1 MEYLP
6 LLGLAVVIAGALP
19 LSIIDFREHRLP
31 NRFTYPAIA
40 INIGIVAIAGMATL
54 DPLRMAISL
63 AIASA
68 TWGIGYALSNAKGIG
83 MGDVKLLVAIN
94 ASVSWFSPAA
104 VLVLLA
110 IGFTLASLASLALIA
125 MRKAN
130 LKTPI
135 AMGPFLLLGF
145 GYVAVEII
153 QQVFTEVGGS

>member
-1 MEYLP
+1 MEFLP
-6 LLGLAVVIAGALP
+6 LLGIAVVIAGSVP

-40 INIGIVAIAGMATL
+40 INLALVAIAGIATL
-54 DPLRMAISL
+54 DPLRTAISL
-63 AIASA
+63 AVAAA

-94 ASVSWFSPAA
+94 ASVSWFSPVA

-110 IGFTLASLASLALIA
+110 IGFSLASIASLVLIL

-135 AMGPFLLLGF
+135 AMGPFLLLGL

-153 QQVFTEVGGS
+153 QQVFTEVVGS

>member
-6 LLGLAVVIAGALP
+6 LAGLAVVVAMAIP

-31 NRFTYPAIA
+31 NQFTYPAIA
-40 INIGIVAIAGMATL
+40 INLGIVAIAGIATL
-54 DPLRMAISL
+54 DPLRMS
-63 AIASA
+63 IAFGIAAA
-68 TWGIGYALSNAKGIG
+68 TWGLGYWLSSANGIG

-94 ASVSWFSPAA
+94 ASVSWFSPLA

-145 GYVAVEII
+145 GYVAVGLI
-153 QQVFTEVGGS
+153 QQFFTEVGGS